1 MVIHNN
7 TFLACPM
14 CLSGASG
21 QELIASNSAIFLL
34 LFVLTGVLMSFFG
47 FIVYLAKRAKQFAV
61 ETDQ

>member
-1 MVIHNN
+1 
-7 TFLACPM
+7 M

-34 LFVLTGVLMSFFG
+34 LLVLTGVLMSFFG
-47 FIVYLAKRAKQFAV
+47 FIVYLAKRAKRFAV